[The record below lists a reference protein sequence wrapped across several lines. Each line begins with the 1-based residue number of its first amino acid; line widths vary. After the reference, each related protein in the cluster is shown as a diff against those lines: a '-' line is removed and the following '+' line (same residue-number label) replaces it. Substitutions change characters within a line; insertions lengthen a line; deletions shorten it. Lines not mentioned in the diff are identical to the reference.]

1 MTDTFTRR
9 ELIERAALGG
19 VVLSLPSILAACGGG
34 SDSSGGGEQ
43 KLADTLEIS
52 NWQLYID
59 YIEKTKRYPSL
70 EQFRKETGVKVNY
83 HEDITDNAILFGKI
97 QRPLD
102 QGQSVGRDIIVMTD
116 NTRFPGLLI
125 SKGWVEKLDKDAI
138 PNIRNLQDALAHPS
152 FDKNRDYSLPWQSYL
167 TGIASNTNLTGGKPV
182 TAIDVLLEDPK
193 YKGKVGVLTE
203 MADSITLVMLANGD
217 DPTKVD
223 DTSFNKAISRI
234 QKAKDSG
241 QLRNFYGNEYTGPLA
256 KGDLACCLSWSGDV
270 VQLTQSNK
278 SLAWNLP
285 DSGGDIATDNMLI
298 PTGGD
303 VFTASTFMNFVYDP
317 KIAAQISVGCSYISP
332 VKGVK
337 EEAVKLDPKL
347 AENPLIFPDEETLS
361 NVSIFDSEAARNQD
375 YIEKWQTLLGA

>member
-9 ELIERAALGG
+9 QLIERAALGG
-19 VVLSLPSILAACGGG
+19 VVLSLPGVLAACGGG

-43 KLADTLEIS
+43 KLADTLDFS

-59 YIEKTKRYPSL
+59 YVEKTKKFPSL

-83 HEDITDNAILFGKI
+83 YEDITDNAILFGKI
-97 QRPLD
+97 QRPLA

-138 PNIRNLQDALAHPS
+138 PNIKNLQPALAHPS

-167 TGIASNTNLTGGKPV
+167 TGIASNTKLTGGKPV
-182 TAIDVLLEDPK
+182 TSIDVLLEDPK

-256 KGDLACCLSWSGDV
+256 KGDLACCMSWSGDV

-278 SLAWNLP
+278 SLAWKLP

-303 VFTASTFMNFVYDP
+303 VFTASTLMNFVYDP

-332 VKGVK
+332 VKDIRD
-337 EEAVKLDPKL
+337 EALKIDPKSV
-347 AENPLIFPDEETLS
+347 ENPLIFPDEETLS
-361 NVSIFDSEAARNQD
+361 NVVIFDAEAARNQD
-375 YIEKWQTLLGA
+375 YIEKWQSLLGA